1 MVLGLSEGW
10 ASLHV
15 SFEELVCEVLSE
27 EGKHKIGALWVR
39 NKLPP
44 EQELLH
50 QHLHIRQLFFTCKIP
65 GRRVEANY
73 ISKAKATQIH
83 ATQTVSKAL
92 SLMSVV
98 FFLRYVKSQALI
110 FFKPL

>member
-39 NKLPP
+39 DKLPP
-44 EQELLH
+44 E
-50 QHLHIRQLFFTCKIP
+50 
-65 GRRVEANY
+65 
-73 ISKAKATQIH
+73 
-83 ATQTVSKAL
+83 
-92 SLMSVV
+92 
-98 FFLRYVKSQALI
+98 
-110 FFKPL
+110 